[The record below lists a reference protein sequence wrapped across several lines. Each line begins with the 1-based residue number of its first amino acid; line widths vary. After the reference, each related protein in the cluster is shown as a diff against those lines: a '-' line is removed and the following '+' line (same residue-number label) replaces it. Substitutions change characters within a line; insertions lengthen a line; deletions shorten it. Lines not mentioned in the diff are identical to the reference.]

1 MNDKIQLD
9 EQRELDEVQK
19 DGLEKKGIDLN
30 DPQKKDKE
38 KKKEISKLHQAQPN
52 NGQLLMEGSRIPD
65 YKQTVEFAEEQLDER
80 NAVVEAVYEASK
92 LALSTKRKDAKVQ
105 TDQAC
110 MNNAQM
116 YEYH

>member
-1 MNDKIQLD
+1 M
-9 EQRELDEVQK
+9 
-19 DGLEKKGIDLN
+19 
-30 DPQKKDKE
+30 
-38 KKKEISKLHQAQPN
+38 
-52 NGQLLMEGSRIPD
+52 
-65 YKQTVEFAEEQLDER
+65 DER

-116 YEYH
+116 YEYYSDGVDD